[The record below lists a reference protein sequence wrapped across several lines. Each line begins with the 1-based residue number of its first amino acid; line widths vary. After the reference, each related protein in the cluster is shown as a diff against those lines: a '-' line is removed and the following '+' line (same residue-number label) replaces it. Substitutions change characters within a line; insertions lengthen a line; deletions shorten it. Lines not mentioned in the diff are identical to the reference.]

1 MCVLANI
8 LSYHPLRSS
17 NSAHLLL
24 AFRNQLDATSS
35 SNQVVSPDVDV
46 LPKEEL
52 AAEAALPPLVAAE
65 VAVAQ
70 EHQMAIRNKLISS
83 ASDIGARHKQLPEDK
98 GRNRAALGA
107 AMEGK
112 TRVFCLYL

>member
-52 AAEAALPPLVAAE
+52 AATGCGRGRGGAG
-65 VAVAQ
+65 
-70 EHQMAIRNKLISS
+70 
-83 ASDIGARHKQLPEDK
+83 ASDGNTQ
-98 GRNRAALGA
+98 
-107 AMEGK
+107 
-112 TRVFCLYL
+112 